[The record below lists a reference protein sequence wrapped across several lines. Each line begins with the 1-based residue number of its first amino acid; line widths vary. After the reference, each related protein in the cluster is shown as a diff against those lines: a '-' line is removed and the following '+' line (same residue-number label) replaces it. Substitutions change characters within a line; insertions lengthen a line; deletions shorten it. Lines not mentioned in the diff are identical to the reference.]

1 MINLQDNHCLNIS
14 LNIHVKQIKTIH
26 EVERHNEIR
35 IIIPNQ
41 YMTSL

>member
-1 MINLQDNHCLNIS
+1 LNK
-14 LNIHVKQIKTIH
+14 HVKHIKTKH
-26 EVERHNEIR
+26 EVERHIEIR